1 MEAVRYMV
9 KEKWDARAMF
19 LADHLSPEEFPF
31 SPGALVLASPRQ
43 QDHILSILFCLFESS
58 NDCTEK
64 KISFFFG
71 LLILARMKRTRA
83 SGECKKCV
91 VQISKFEFR
100 NRYTGMFADCCP
112 SPSLSHHEK

>member
-43 QDHILSILFCLFESS
+43 QPYPINLVSWI
-58 NDCTEK
+58 
-64 KISFFFG
+64 
-71 LLILARMKRTRA
+71 
-83 SGECKKCV
+83 
-91 VQISKFEFR
+91 
-100 NRYTGMFADCCP
+100 
-112 SPSLSHHEK
+112 